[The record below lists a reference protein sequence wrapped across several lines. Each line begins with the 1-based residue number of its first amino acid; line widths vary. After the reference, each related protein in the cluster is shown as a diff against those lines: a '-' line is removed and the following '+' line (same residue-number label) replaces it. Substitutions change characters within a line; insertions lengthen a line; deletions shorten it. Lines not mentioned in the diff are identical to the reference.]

1 MSVKKR
7 ILLVTLVVAVF
18 IGGIALMTATFIGC
32 TSSMAH
38 LILAIQAHDV
48 LNAWRYGFFT
58 VFCGSVFGTMFA
70 KLLKNALAD

>member
-7 ILLVTLVVAVF
+7 ILLVTLVLAVF

-38 LILAIQAHDV
+38 LILALRAHDV
-48 LNAWRYGFFT
+48 LSAWRYAFFT
-58 VFCGSVFGTMFA
+58 VFCGTIFSTMFV
-70 KLLKNALAD
+70 KLMKKALED

>member
-38 LILAIQAHDV
+38 LILALRAHDV

-70 KLLKNALAD
+70 KLLKQALTD